1 MAITDRFK
9 LEKLTVNVYGNRL
22 RVGLPEKKFRVM
34 YNPESFSMQHKNVYQ
49 GLQGINTSGRRAR
62 YSHTRAEELEL
73 ELILDGTG
81 VSEYGAGGL
90 GSLLLGNSR
99 SVAAR
104 VDEFLTLCFHMD
116 GKHHE
121 PKFLKIQWGQ
131 GELKAFDCR
140 LESVNVTYTS
150 FDRSGAPLRAKLAA
164 TFVED
169 LEPSKRLRLENKQ
182 SPDLTHS
189 RVVKA
194 GDTLPLLCKEVY
206 GDAGHYLFV
215 ARANRL
221 DDFRNLTPGQSLLFP
236 PLADGPA
243 TTP

>member
-9 LEKLTVNVYGNRL
+9 LEKLTINVYGKQL
-22 RVGLPEKKFRVM
+22 RIGVPEKKFKVM
-34 YNPESFSMQHKNVYQ
+34 YNPESFSMQHVNVYQ
-49 GLQGINTSGRRAR
+49 KLQGINTSGRRAR
-62 YSHTRAEELEL
+62 YSHSRAKELDL
-73 ELILDGTG
+73 ELIFDGTG
-81 VSEYGAGGL
+81 VGDFGASTLLGL
-90 GSLLLGNSR
+90 G
-99 SVAAR
+99 AR
-104 VDEFLTLCFHMD
+104 PVSKQVGDFLDLCFHMD
-116 GKHHE
+116 GNLHE

-164 TFVED
+164 KFVED
-169 LEPSKRLRLENKQ
+169 LEPSKRLKLENKH
-182 SPDLTHS
+182 SPDLTQS

-206 GDAGHYLFV
+206 GDAGYYLLV
-215 ARANRL
+215 ARANQL

-236 PLADGPA
+236 PLADRPA